1 VHQFTRVGTLSI
13 MQGGSAIS
21 KDLPPY
27 TIARGDNGICG
38 LNAVGLRRA
47 GFTAEQRLELKKLY
61 HSLFRS
67 RKNLRTALAEM
78 QKNFNSP
85 TAKVLLDFVAGAKR
99 GLCSDTGRANSENED
114 L

>member
-1 VHQFTRVGTLSI
+1 MFANGALLGGHVSVGDRAFISGNCLVHQFTRVGTLAI

-21 KDLPPY
+21 KDLPPF

-61 HSLFRS
+61 HALFRS
-67 RKNLRTALAEM
+67 GKNFRSAIAEA
-78 QKNFNSP
+78 QKNFS
-85 TAKVLLDFVAGAKR
+85 
-99 GLCSDTGRANSENED
+99 
-114 L
+114 